1 MCLGLRIVSNTF
13 LCISDIRYMSES
25 LCRWLIWHEF
35 VFVWSQRGPP
45 PKDEDSSFLSFW
57 TNFRKKKWV
66 VPINISLILV
76 VFLYSWVANVDIRL
90 MITETYLEPSQTV
103 SMGLFAKIV
112 NTQKLLTISVKKF
125 DRGCLTDFW
134 KILLNSSQC

>member
-13 LCISDIRYMSES
+13 LCISDIRYMPES
-25 LCRWLIWHEF
+25 QCRWLIWHEF

-45 PKDEDSSFLSFW
+45 KDEDSSFLSFW
-57 TNFRKKKWV
+57 TNFRKKIWV

-90 MITETYLEPSQTV
+90 MITETYLEPSQAA

-112 NTQKLLTISVKKF
+112 NGQKLLTTSVKKF

-134 KILLNSSQC
+134 KILLNSSWC